1 MKTYSNIKRL
11 IEWAEKFDKQLL
23 AGEQW
28 DDKYFVSWLS
38 AELNADTETDTVLP
52 ENTESTI
59 AMLIIF
65 MYKYAVFYSRKI
77 FKHSII
83 YSIDDFGV
91 LATLLPDKKLKKS
104 DVIRECIAE
113 KSSGNEVLKRLLRQK
128 LIKETN
134 HPTDKRSKLLE
145 ITPEGLSEINAILI
159 QIQKMGSLVTGN
171 LSKQEKIMLLGMLSN
186 LHQFHNPLFEA
197 NDEKLLNEKLGINP
211 VYN

>member
-91 LATLLPDKKLKKS
+91 LATLLPDKKLKKY

-145 ITPEGLSEINAILI
+145 ITTEGLSEINAILI

-171 LSKQEKIMLLGMLSN
+171 LSKQEKIMLLGMLLN
-186 LHQFHNPLFEA
+186 LHQFHNPLFKA

-211 VYN
+211 A

>member
-145 ITPEGLSEINAILI
+145 ITTEGLSEINAILI

-171 LSKQEKIMLLGMLSN
+171 LSKQEKIMLLGMLLN
-186 LHQFHNPLFEA
+186 LHQFHNPLFKA

-211 VYN
+211 A

>member
-1 MKTYSNIKRL
+1 M

-186 LHQFHNPLFEA
+186 LHQFHKPLFEA
-197 NDEKLLNEKLGINP
+197 NNEKLLNEKLGINP
-211 VYN
+211 L

>member
-1 MKTYSNIKRL
+1 M

-145 ITPEGLSEINAILI
+145 ITTEGLSEINAILI

-171 LSKQEKIMLLGMLSN
+171 LSKQEKIMLLGMLLN
-186 LHQFHNPLFEA
+186 LHQFHNPLFKA

-211 VYN
+211 A

>member
-1 MKTYSNIKRL
+1 M

-113 KSSGNEVLKRLLRQK
+113 KSSGNEVLKRLLCQK

-171 LSKQEKIMLLGMLSN
+171 LSKQEKIMLFGMLSN
-186 LHQFHNPLFEA
+186 LHQFHKPLFEA
-197 NDEKLLNEKLGINP
+197 NNEKLLNEKLGINP
-211 VYN
+211 L